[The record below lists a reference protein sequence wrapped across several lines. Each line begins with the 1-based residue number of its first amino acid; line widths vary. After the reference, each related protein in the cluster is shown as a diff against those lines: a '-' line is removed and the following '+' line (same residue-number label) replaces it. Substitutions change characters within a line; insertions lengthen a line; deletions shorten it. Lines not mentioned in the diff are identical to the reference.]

1 MSDTWQTLE
10 FHALGVE
17 QLYEV
22 LRLRARI
29 FVVEQECAYLDIDDL
44 DQQAFHMLC
53 HRGDSLVAYQR
64 CLPPGV
70 SFAES
75 SIGRIVVDPALR
87 GQAMGRDLVQRGID
101 FNRQRWPGS
110 DIVIN
115 AQAHL
120 EPFYASLGFVGEGET
135 HWEDGILHRHMR
147 CSASGTSPK
156 SQAGT

>member
-10 FHALGVE
+10 FQALSVE
-17 QLYEV
+17 QLYDA

-44 DQQAFHMLC
+44 DQKALHMLC
-53 HRGDSLVAYQR
+53 WRDDALVAYQR

-87 GQAMGRDLVQRGID
+87 GQALGRDLVQRGID
-101 FNRQRWPGS
+101 FNRQRWPES

-120 EPFYASLGFVGEGET
+120 EPFYTSVGFRGEGDT

-147 CSASGTSPK
+147 YRADNV
-156 SQAGT
+156 A